1 MRIFYF
7 LYNHDFIYVYYV
19 VCLQQR
25 LSELEKQITDLMAT
39 RDEMQGK
46 LRIFIFIMESREK

>member
-46 LRIFIFIMESREK
+46 LRIYIFIMES